1 MADIRRLPGPVA
13 ERWDWQLR
21 GLCRQLDTSVFF
33 TPDRE
38 RGAVRTRREQ
48 RAKAVCA
55 KCPVVQQCREHA
67 LRAREP
73 YGVWGGMTE
82 HERKVR
88 LRGVAEIS
96 AEVA

>member
-21 GLCRQLDTSVFF
+21 GLCRQLDSSVFF
-33 TPDRE
+33 TQDSE
-38 RGAVRTRREQ
+38 RGAIRARREQ

-55 KCPVVQQCREHA
+55 RCPVLRQCREHA

-82 HERKVR
+82 HERKVT
-88 LRGVAEIS
+88 LRGVAE
-96 AEVA
+96 VAVGVA

>member
-1 MADIRRLPGPVA
+1 VA

-21 GLCRQLDTSVFF
+21 GLCRQLDSTMFF

-38 RGAVRTRREQ
+38 RGSLRAHREQ
-48 RAKAVCA
+48 RAKAICA
-55 KCPVVQQCREHA
+55 RCPVLEQCRSHA

-82 HERKVR
+82 HERKLR
-88 LRGVAEIS
+88 LRGVAE
-96 AEVA
+96 VA

>member
-1 MADIRRLPGPVA
+1 LADIRRLPGPVA
-13 ERWDWQLR
+13 ELWDWQLR
-21 GLCRQLDTSVFF
+21 GLCRQMDTAVFF

-38 RGAVRTRREQ
+38 RGAIRTRREQ
-48 RAKAVCA
+48 RAKSICVR
-55 KCPVVQQCREHA
+55 CPVLRQCREHA

-88 LRGVAEIS
+88 LRGTAEF
-96 AEVA
+96 ATEVA

>member
-1 MADIRRLPGPVA
+1 VA

-21 GLCRQLDTSVFF
+21 GLCRQLDSTMFF

-38 RGAVRTRREQ
+38 RGSLRTRREQ

-55 KCPVVQQCREHA
+55 RCPVLEQCRSHA

-82 HERKVR
+82 HERKLR
-88 LRGVAEIS
+88 LRGVAE
-96 AEVA
+96 VA

>member
-21 GLCRQLDTSVFF
+21 GLCRQLDSSVFF
-33 TPDRE
+33 TPERE
-38 RGAVRTRREQ
+38 RGAIRTRREQ
-48 RAKAVCA
+48 HAKAVCA
-55 KCPVVQQCREHA
+55 RCPVLQQCREHA

-82 HERKVR
+82 HERKVT
-88 LRGVAEIS
+88 LRGVADL
-96 AEVA
+96 ALGVA

>member
-1 MADIRRLPGPVA
+1 VA

-21 GLCRQLDTSVFF
+21 GLCRQLDSAMFF

-38 RGAVRTRREQ
+38 RGSLRARREQ
-48 RAKAVCA
+48 RAKAVCFR
-55 KCPVVQQCREHA
+55 CPVLEQCRSHA

-82 HERKVR
+82 HERKLR
-88 LRGVAEIS
+88 LRGVAE
-96 AEVA
+96 VA